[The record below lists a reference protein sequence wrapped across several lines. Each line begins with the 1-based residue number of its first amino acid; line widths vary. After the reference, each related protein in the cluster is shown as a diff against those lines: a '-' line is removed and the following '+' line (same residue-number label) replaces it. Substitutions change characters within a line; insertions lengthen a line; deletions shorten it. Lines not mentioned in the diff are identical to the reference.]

1 MNNVKILCFGK
12 ADVSE
17 GIEVNK
23 IGTSR
28 KCDLYFLNKGFKF
41 QPNFCNWRPNL
52 LMSMNIQNS
61 DYWCIITEIT
71 KSAVIKLLKIVH
83 LTEKSTSLNQKQ
95 SWCCKF
101 T

>member
-41 QPNFCNWRPNL
+41 QPNFCN
-52 LMSMNIQNS
+52 
-61 DYWCIITEIT
+61 
-71 KSAVIKLLKIVH
+71 
-83 LTEKSTSLNQKQ
+83 
-95 SWCCKF
+95 
-101 T
+101 